1 MKLFELMNILDDGTA
16 YFTILP
22 YCEEYGRGISQLKE
36 EPWYKEI
43 ESMEVLRVVTIGGGM
58 YKVEICIEIQESI
71 VEDGETE
78 YIPKRKTLEIINSY
92 GGADATEKADKQSDD
107 IVRAIYYEIDGMEPI
122 ILRAGDGE

>member
-22 YCEEYGRGISQLKE
+22 YCEEYGYGISQLKE

-43 ESMEVLRVVTIGGGM
+43 ESREVLRVVTIGGGM
-58 YKVEICIEIQESI
+58 YKVETCIEIQESI

-78 YIPKRKTLEIINSY
+78 YIPKRETLEIINSY
-92 GGADATEKADKQSDD
+92 GGADATSEEDKLCDD
-107 IVRAIYYEIDGMEPI
+107 LVSAIYADVDSIKTI
-122 ILRAGDGE
+122 SAGV